1 MYHPF
6 PDFSFWLRDK
16 IWMWPG
22 NEATGER
29 LTLEVLLLGVV
40 YNHCTE
46 LVNAM
51 LNITFNKIS
60 LLAECNWRQKKYII
74 LSMITNYTKTS
85 AVCANIVKNKM

>member
-1 MYHPF
+1 
-6 PDFSFWLRDK
+6 
-16 IWMWPG
+16 MWPG

-74 LSMITNYTKTS
+74 LSMITNYTK
-85 AVCANIVKNKM
+85 NICSLCKYCQKQNVI

>member
-51 LNITFNKIS
+51 HAQHHF
-60 LLAECNWRQKKYII
+60 
-74 LSMITNYTKTS
+74 
-85 AVCANIVKNKM
+85 